1 MTRRFRL
8 LVPCLAAVALASG
21 GVVSAQRAANYADVD
36 ETRAALARAVAEEKA
51 VSQRAAVLE
60 RRAAQTTQAAERTA
74 QEAAAL
80 AARIQHSEV
89 EIAAGE
95 ARLALID
102 RQRAVL
108 RARLAS
114 KQKPVVR
121 LTAALQNLSRRPLA
135 LSVLQPGSLKD
146 TVHLRAVLAS
156 TIPQVERRTADL
168 RGEIAR
174 SRALQ
179 QEARQAIAGLRASEE
194 QWTVRRKQLA
204 ALEARQ
210 RLESREASG
219 VAAREADRALALAE
233 DAQDLDVLI
242 GRLEQA
248 GAMRKQLAAL
258 PGPIIRPVRP
268 AESRVMADVEAAP
281 ALATAAAPP
290 DYQLPVM
297 GRILSGFGAVS
308 QSGLRSEGISLAPR
322 GLAQVVAPAGGR
334 VAFAGPYRGYDR
346 IVIIEHDGGWTSLVT
361 GLARVDVTVG
371 ESLVPGTPLGVAGP
385 GRPVVTLE
393 LRRGTVPVN
402 PLEYLG

>member
-1 MTRRFRL
+1 MTRRFRFL
-8 LVPCLAAVALASG
+8 APCLAALALGSA
-21 GVVSAQRAANYADVD
+21 GVVSAQRAANYADAD
-36 ETRAALARAVAEEKA
+36 ETRAALARAQAEERA
-51 VSQRAAVLE
+51 ASQRAAVLE

-74 QEAAAL
+74 REAAAL

-95 ARLALID
+95 ARLALIE

-108 RARLAS
+108 RVRLDS
-114 KQKPVVR
+114 KQQPVVR

-179 QEARQAIAGLRASEE
+179 QEARLAIAGLRASEE
-194 QWTVRRKQLA
+194 QWTARRKQLA

-233 DAQDLDVLI
+233 DAQDLDALI

-248 GAMRKQLAAL
+248 GAMRKKLAAL

-268 AESRVMADVEAAP
+268 AESRVMADAEAAP
-281 ALATAAAPP
+281 AVDAAAPH

-297 GRILSGFGAVS
+297 GRILAGFGAVS

-371 ESLVPGTPLGVAGP
+371 ESLVAGTPLGVAGP